1 MAIELAY
8 MNLVIPIEKIE
19 KHYPGGFNQY
29 KKDNEGQIVYDDYLV
44 MKSAMDME
52 VIESFAKEC
61 EGFGLVGV
69 VEKDGVKQWQDFCIV
84 DIVPTLPCSW
94 LGHNGPEVYHID
106 EVQPI
111 SHDKA
116 NIVGIEL
123 SSLGVGDIN
132 SYFEEIDSFNGYL
145 KEQLLSVSESEN
157 QTPQKIEQ
165 LLKTHYYSWRR
176 LNVELIRLLLEE
188 RRFLLNKSFEFTPK
202 NIENLLRVNRIL
214 SEGSQK
220 VMTKSVEMA
229 RELQNREDN
238 FTDYYEISGTVRV
251 LYDGNDSL
259 IDFDP
264 EHDEDELS
272 DCPHIMEIISSAMS
286 SRYRED
292 LFFCYPS
299 KNGDPYGTPLYADDP
314 WNRNFNS
321 RPEFAGI
328 RFSWAFHNLVDHTL
342 YALQDVVRI
351 NDFWNE
357 VTVIHQNLDGKER
370 IID

>member
-1 MAIELAY
+1 MRNIEWEFVTRDIKSINDYFDDLELSNRDLKKILLETA
-8 MNLVIPIEKIE
+8 LPEKQSPEKIE
-19 KHYPGGFNQY
+19 
-29 KKDNEGQIVYDDYLV
+29 L
-44 MKSAMDME
+44 
-52 VIESFAKEC
+52 
-61 EGFGLVGV
+61 
-69 VEKDGVKQWQDFCIV
+69 
-84 DIVPTLPCSW
+84 
-94 LGHNGPEVYHID
+94 
-106 EVQPI
+106 
-111 SHDKA
+111 
-116 NIVGIEL
+116 
-123 SSLGVGDIN
+123 
-132 SYFEEIDSFNGYL
+132 
-145 KEQLLSVSESEN
+145 
-157 QTPQKIEQ
+157 
-165 LLKTHYYSWRR
+165 LLKHHYHSWDRAGHR
-176 LNVELIRLLLEE
+176 DLIYFYLEQRKYLLD
-188 RRFLLNKSFEFTPK
+188 KVFEFTPK
-202 NIENLLRVNRIL
+202 NIENFLRVNRIL

-238 FTDYYEISGTVRV
+238 FTNYYEISGTVRV
-251 LYDGNDSL
+251 LYDGSDSL

-299 KNGDPYGTPLYADDP
+299 KNGDLYGTPLYADDP
-314 WNRNFNS
+314 WNRNFDS